1 MNGRR
6 MNQFVAPTSFIT
18 SISRR
23 LANIAVR
30 IVFQISSTVAASRAS
45 GDGQQ
50 RAGPKKLR
58 RARRVSICWPGKA
71 TLCTFGSPFTVLA
84 NWVSTSVF
92 WVSLGTTLKNDGILS
107 GPSCDSVGGVAAE
120 QPLGVVHRAGMSQYV
135 DLVDQR
141 RLLQAALHAV

>member
-6 MNQFVAPTSFIT
+6 MNQLVAPTSFIT

-30 IVFQISSTVAASRAS
+30 IVFQIRSTVAASRA
-45 GDGQQ
+45 
-50 RAGPKKLR
+50 RAMASNRGLKKLR
-58 RARRVSICWPGKA
+58 RARSVSICWPGKA

-107 GPSCDSVGGVAAE
+107 GPSCDRVAVSPPKSRLAF
-120 QPLGVVHRAGMSQYV
+120 VHRAGDVAVV

-141 RLLQAALHAV
+141 RLLQALLHQV